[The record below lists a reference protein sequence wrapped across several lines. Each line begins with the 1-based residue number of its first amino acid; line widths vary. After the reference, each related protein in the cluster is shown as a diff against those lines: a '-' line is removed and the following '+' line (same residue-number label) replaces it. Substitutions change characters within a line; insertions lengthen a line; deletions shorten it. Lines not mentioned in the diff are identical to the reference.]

1 MPLPSVAPTLR
12 DSDIPSALPS
22 RQVFESGNPSS
33 NPTLSPVRGGVAES
47 VSSSQKDEVSSSTQ
61 GALMSDEGTTNFDMR
76 TDLNYEVIDISARSN
91 VVEGEEQM
99 DEELNQTSGSASTI
113 GANVA
118 ISVVLL
124 HAISSVTSE
133 LWW

>member
-1 MPLPSVAPTLR
+1 MAPTLR

-22 RQVFESGNPSS
+22 RHVFESGNPSS
-33 NPTLSPVRGGVAES
+33 NPTLSPVREGVAES
-47 VSSSQKDEVSSSTQ
+47 VSSSQKDEVSSNTQ

-99 DEELNQTSGSASTI
+99 DEEPNQTSGSASTI
-113 GANVA
+113 GASVA
-118 ISVVLL
+118 ISLVLL
-124 HAISSVTSE
+124 HAMSSVTSE
-133 LWW
+133 LW